1 VAFLTT
7 INTGFFLFTLVDT
20 EHLCHKFLS
29 SNFGYFKSFFC
40 ISNFHFLFLSS
51 SSGIHICYITYIK
64 IYMLENLIFNISLVF
79 VLIFYYLSSLFFFF
93 FFFKQASN
101 CDPPTAA
108 FHVVVITGTY
118 IHTWLFFE
126 MRELL
131 ILTNYYW
138 LKFNLITLSSI
149 IEFFCTWAIKF
160 IL

>member
-1 VAFLTT
+1 MAFLTT

-64 IYMLENLIFNISLVF
+64 IYMLEKLIFNISLVF

-93 FFFKQASN
+93 FVAGLKLWSSYICLPCGCDYRYVYPHLAFFW
-101 CDPPTAA
+101 DER
-108 FHVVVITGTY
+108 ITY
-118 IHTWLFFE
+118 FNQ
-126 MRELL
+126 LL
-131 ILTNYYW
+131 LVKI
-138 LKFNLITLSSI
+138 
-149 IEFFCTWAIKF
+149 
-160 IL
+160 